1 MEKVNRTKE
10 ELLQY
15 LKDANTAQGIK
26 GLQKIAEELVK
37 MVEKLDMQKPDDRQ
51 KLLTAIVSDLG
62 IKNVESQNGLVK
74 FLTGYSRENENPEV
88 EKTDKGLSTELEE
101 LDDLTVRDRVNKIID
116 KAVLNSL
123 TVGTAATVG
132 LYRIFSPEIFI
143 GKALVGT
150 ISFGVGAVTGIAS
163 LAGLEAL
170 KLGRGILREGTKIFK
185 AALGTAAKAMHKKT
199 LQKLRATQRGIIKQ
213 EQILKDVYEERS
225 SDVDSKAAKLG
236 LQDEEFYKRLIKLR
250 PEKGENG
257 ALKYG
262 KLDDDKVDGCKKVLA
277 SEYKEVSEQRDTQL
291 IIMANADT
299 YKVLTEKLSIEPNKA
314 VEIIR
319 DGIYIDETGKL
330 MVDSEYDISL
340 DGLSATEL
348 GYLNKSIQTMSILD
362 NMTEIAKQELSESIE
377 LKDGKV
383 QVKDEVDMSEVNF
396 STEKLLSSIADQEAS
411 IDENLFAEY
420 MKTSAKIDL
429 LIDCERELIIGAG
442 IRATQEMAK
451 TLKDKSADLRKQKG
465 VLGTMGEKVSLWA
478 LRQRAEAIVESRQQS
493 MISPLIGK
501 HADASRKLMELA
513 TERLTPEER
522 GAYKETDQPKKDIQ
536 ENGMEK

>member
-1 MEKVNRTKE
+1 M
-10 ELLQY
+10 
-15 LKDANTAQGIK
+15 
-26 GLQKIAEELVK
+26 
-37 MVEKLDMQKPDDRQ
+37 
-51 KLLTAIVSDLG
+51 
-62 IKNVESQNGLVK
+62 
-74 FLTGYSRENENPEV
+74 
-88 EKTDKGLSTELEE
+88 
-101 LDDLTVRDRVNKIID
+101 
-116 KAVLNSL
+116 
-123 TVGTAATVG
+123 
-132 LYRIFSPEIFI
+132 
-143 GKALVGT
+143 
-150 ISFGVGAVTGIAS
+150 
-163 LAGLEAL
+163 
-170 KLGRGILREGTKIFK
+170 
-185 AALGTAAKAMHKKT
+185 
-199 LQKLRATQRGIIKQ
+199 
-213 EQILKDVYEERS
+213 KDVYEERS

-299 YKVLTEKLSIEPNKA
+299 YKVLTEKLSIDPNKA

-348 GYLNKSIQTMSILD
+348 GYLNKSIQTMSIFD

-396 STEKLLSSIADQEAS
+396 STEKLLSSIADQKDS

-451 TLKDKSADLRKQKG
+451 TLKAKSADLRKQKG
-465 VLGTMGEKVSLWA
+465 VPGTLGEKVSLWA

-522 GAYKETDQPKKDIQ
+522 GAYKETDQQKKGIQ
-536 ENGMEK
+536 ENDREK